1 LEEYI
6 LENNLKLIYK
16 HTQSELTSI
25 CISIDAG
32 AGVETEKYGIAHAT
46 EHMVY
51 KGTKNRIEK
60 EINEELSNIFGFNNA
75 MTNYPYVIY
84 YGTLLGEDLKK
95 GVDLLSDIVLNPSF
109 NEIGFKE
116 EMDVIKEELKEWD
129 EELEQ
134 YCEDKL
140 FLNCF
145 NNRRIKYPII
155 GTKESLKNITLND
168 IKNFYSEYYFPENTS
183 VVIISSAKFDKVKD
197 IVEGYFNKWKNRI
210 IDNKYKKEIEDKIK
224 DKIKDNSMFEAKLKD
239 KLRKDVL
246 EKKIKFSEIEEKIKE
261 YILETVKQKMKEVK
275 DIVSN
280 KKIEY
285 EVPKACT
292 FDNKRD
298 VTNTCKIKI
307 VCPIDKLNEKEMK
320 ALRIFN
326 QYFGEGVNS
335 ILYDTLRTK
344 NGLIYDVITKIAHE
358 NYIKL
363 YKITFSTAKENVNRS
378 IYLVKE
384 CIGKLDLIGQPLDKK
399 QMQQLIKNFK
409 LKRLFR
415 EEQSI
420 VLAKELA
427 TYDCMFGDYKI
438 YVNEVDELDVLTNEV
453 IFEVG
458 NRVLKNLTIQIID

>member
-6 LENNLKLIYK
+6 LENKLKLIYK
-16 HTQSELTSI
+16 HTESELTSI
-25 CISIDAG
+25 CISINAG

-51 KGTKNRIEK
+51 KGTKKRTEK
-60 EINEELSNIFGFNNA
+60 EINEDLSNTFGFNNA
-75 MTNYPYVIY
+75 MTNFPYVIY

-95 GVDLLSDIVLNPSF
+95 GVDLLSDIIVNPSF
-109 NEIGFKE
+109 KDEGFKE

-140 FLNCF
+140 FFNSF

-155 GTKESLKNITLND
+155 GTEESLEHMTLND
-168 IKNFYSEYYFPENTS
+168 IREFYSKYYFPENTS
-183 VVIISSAKFDKVKD
+183 IVIISSQKIEEVKD
-197 IVEGYFNKWKNRI
+197 IVEGYFKAWKNNI
-210 IDNKYKKEIEDKIK
+210 IDNKYIYE
-224 DKIKDNSMFEAKLKD
+224 IKDN
-239 KLRKDVL
+239 
-246 EKKIKFSEIEEKIKE
+246 
-261 YILETVKQKMKEVK
+261 KM
-275 DIVSN
+275 
-280 KKIEY
+280 EY
-285 EVPKACT
+285 EVSKVCI
-292 FDNKRD
+292 FDDKRD
-298 VTNTCKIKI
+298 GVKTCKIEI
-307 VCPIDKLNEKEMK
+307 ICPIDNLSDKEMK

-326 QYFGEGVNS
+326 QYFGEGINS

-344 NGLIYDVITKIAHE
+344 NGLVYDIITKIANE

-363 YKITFSTAKENVNRS
+363 YKITFSTAKENSDKS
-378 IYLVKE
+378 IDLVKK
-384 CIGKLDLIGQPLDKK
+384 CIEELDLLK
-399 QMQQLIKNFK
+399 QQIQINEIEQLIKNFK

-427 TYDCMFGDYKI
+427 TYDTMFNDYKKYI
-438 YVNEVDELDVLTNEV
+438 DEISELDVLTKEM

-458 NRVLKNLTIQIID
+458 SKVLKNLAIQIIY

>member
-6 LENNLKLIYK
+6 LENNFKLIYK
-16 HTQSELTSI
+16 HTESELSSI

-51 KGTKNRIEK
+51 KGTKNRTEK
-60 EINEELSNIFGFNNA
+60 EINEDLSNIFGFNNA

-84 YGTLLGEDLKK
+84 YGTLLGEDLNK
-95 GVDLLSDIVLNPSF
+95 GVELLSDIVTNPSF
-109 NEIGFKE
+109 NHEGFKE
-116 EMDVIKEELKEWD
+116 EMEVIKEELEEWD

-155 GTKESLKNITLND
+155 GTQESLDRITLNH
-168 IKNFYSEYYFPENTS
+168 IREFYNEYYFPENTS
-183 VVIISSAKFDKVKD
+183 IVVISSLKFEEVKNS
-197 IVEGYFNKWKNRI
+197 ITTYFSSWKNKPI
-210 IDNKYKKEIEDKIK
+210 NSEMKLVNEMDKGK
-224 DKIKDNSMFEAKLKD
+224 N
-239 KLRKDVL
+239 
-246 EKKIKFSEIEEKIKE
+246 
-261 YILETVKQKMKEVK
+261 
-275 DIVSN
+275 
-280 KKIEY
+280 IEY
-285 EVPKACT
+285 EIPKIEI
-292 FDNKRD
+292 FNDKR
-298 VTNTCKIKI
+298 VGINTCKIEI
-307 VCPIDKLNEKEMK
+307 ICPIDKLNEKEMK

-326 QYFGEGVNS
+326 QYFGDGINS

-363 YKITFSTAKENVNRS
+363 YKITFSTAKENVNKS
-378 IYLVKE
+378 IALIKE
-384 CIGKLDLIGQPLDKK
+384 CIEKLDLLKQHIDKK
-399 QMQQLIKNFK
+399 EIEQLMKNFK

-427 TYDCMFGDYKI
+427 IYDTMFGDYRI
-438 YVNEVDELDVLTNEV
+438 YVNEVNDLDLLSNEI